1 MIARYSIDHAGHR
14 RDQPPIR
21 IGGTGICKAAKPGSS
36 GLPSASEATKGTAI
50 GIIRLTGSDGVQPKP
65 PRPRRALVRRIPDL
79 LTTRGN
85 ALYGV
90 FSRRAR
96 GRLHWT
102 ARAMPTLCRRV
113 AAIACTDTAAS
124 IRFLAFARLP
134 LLDSAALPLLP
145 LSYGPQ
151 PVRVARRVR
160 DPLHPASPIVLANG
174 EKRCV
179 R

>member
-1 MIARYSIDHAGHR
+1 VLVEQTNEDQNNTREYPLRHFIKARTRQIA
-14 RDQPPIR
+14 
-21 IGGTGICKAAKPGSS
+21 
-36 GLPSASEATKGTAI
+36 L
-50 GIIRLTGSDGVQPKP
+50 DGE
-65 PRPRRALVRRIPDL
+65 
-79 LTTRGN
+79 G
-85 ALYGV
+85 Y
-90 FSRRAR
+90 
-96 GRLHWT
+96 
-102 ARAMPTLCRRV
+102 AMPTLCRRV

-134 LLDSAALPLLP
+134 LLDSAALPLPP